1 MSDSSTLNLFSD
13 AAAGELAQNC
23 ASSNFDGDDSG
34 HAQFAFLE
42 ETARKMAK
50 DVARTGRLHKAA
62 WNELF
67 PILDKMQKLLSQ
79 RGADHAQAEPSLP
92 EWKIWWVDFSTMY
105 HLNISFRTVQ
115 DRLRAYREKPGG
127 EKLPRLRMTRA
138 EQRQL
143 AVTAKLAYRLAAALQ
158 TGEGTEGA
166 LDSFLRESL
175 SLEHVDQI
183 ESRFASDFN
192 EPNPSDETALGQTM
206 IRMAGPQIR
215 ACLED
220 LGPIEARNVLQ
231 NAFSKIVA
239 KFYCGGKISVSVK
252 CAARSVSPAKAEL
265 ITMPI
270 GHNAA

>member
-1 MSDSSTLNLFSD
+1 MNLFSCESSC
-13 AAAGELAQNC
+13 ELAQNC
-23 ASSNFDGDDSG
+23 ASSNFDGDDVG
-34 HAQFAFLE
+34 RAQFTFLE

-50 DVARTGRLHKAA
+50 DVARTGTLHQGACDK
-62 WNELF
+62 LF
-67 PILDKMQKLLSQ
+67 PVLDRMQRLLSQ
-79 RGADHAQAEPSLP
+79 RGTDHALAEPGLP
-92 EWKIWWVDFSTMY
+92 EWKVWWLDFSTTY
-105 HLNISFRTVQ
+105 HLNVSFRTVQ
-115 DRLRAYREKPGG
+115 DRLRAYREDSGG
-127 EKLPRLRMTRA
+127 EKPQRPRVTRA

-143 AVTAKLAYRLAAALQ
+143 AVMAKLAYRLAAAIQ

-183 ESRFASDFN
+183 EKRFASNFN
-192 EPNPSDETALGQTM
+192 EPNPSDKTALGQTM

-239 KFYCGGKISVSVK
+239 KFCSGGEISVSVK
-252 CAARSVSPAKAEL
+252 CSVRSVSPEKADL

-270 GHNAA
+270 DHHAA

>member
-1 MSDSSTLNLFSD
+1 M
-13 AAAGELAQNC
+13 
-23 ASSNFDGDDSG
+23 
-34 HAQFAFLE
+34 
-42 ETARKMAK
+42 
-50 DVARTGRLHKAA
+50 GRLHKAA
-62 WNELF
+62 WDKLF

-127 EKLPRLRMTRA
+127 EKLQRLRVTRA

-143 AVTAKLAYRLAAALQ
+143 AITAKLAYRLATAIQ

-183 ESRFASDFN
+183 ESRFASDF
-192 EPNPSDETALGQTM
+192 
-206 IRMAGPQIR
+206 IRT
-215 ACLED
+215 
-220 LGPIEARNVLQ
+220 
-231 NAFSKIVA
+231 
-239 KFYCGGKISVSVK
+239 Y
-252 CAARSVSPAKAEL
+252 
-265 ITMPI
+265 PI
-270 GHNAA
+270 GQDCFGGRLG